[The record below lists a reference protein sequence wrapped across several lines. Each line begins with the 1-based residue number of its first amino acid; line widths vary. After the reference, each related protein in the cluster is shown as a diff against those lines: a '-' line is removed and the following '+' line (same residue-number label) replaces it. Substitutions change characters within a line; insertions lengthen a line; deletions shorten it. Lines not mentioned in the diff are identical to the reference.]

1 MSLSSKARKEST
13 ESYAAQQMRN
23 TMGVAPELSQL
34 SKTDRPGVELPSESH
49 QSNDVEIEDVMPI
62 DDEPNPVQ
70 NDANLN
76 SADVSDQALSRDE
89 DGDLAGTTW
98 NKDRVPG
105 ADWNRDT
112 DKPEQEQLGHS

>member
-13 ESYAAQQMRN
+13 ESYAAQRMGN
-23 TMGVAPELSQL
+23 TMGVPPELSHL
-34 SKTDRPGVELPSESH
+34 SKMDRPDVELPSESH
-49 QSNDVEIEDVMPI
+49 QSNDVEIEDIMPI
-62 DDEPNPVQ
+62 DSEPNPVR
-70 NDANLN
+70 NDANPN
-76 SADVSDQALSRDE
+76 PAEVSDQALSRDE

-112 DKPEQEQLGHS
+112 DAPEQEQVGHS

>member
-13 ESYAAQQMRN
+13 ESYAAQRMGN
-23 TMGVAPELSQL
+23 TMGVPPELSHL

-62 DDEPNPVQ
+62 DSEPNSVQ
-70 NDANLN
+70 DDATPNP
-76 SADVSDQALSRDE
+76 AEVSDQALSRDE
-89 DGDLAGTTW
+89 DGGLAGTTW